1 MNKIKR
7 FMNIMK
13 KVTSLIVLFIVS
25 QLPLLM
31 LGIISERTKQT
42 QSLLEGSIIPVVC
55 FFVCLYFLGSLK
67 RQRLIS
73 WNLKDIYR
81 FLHWIILACFL
92 CWISTLI
99 GSLLMNF
106 EGITITTNQK
116 ALDTLFMQVPKGLFW
131 LVAGFT
137 TPISEEY
144 IFRAGIQS
152 LFPRKYQ
159 TLGLL
164 VSAIIFGLSHT
175 PTTIGSAVI
184 YIGMGLSF
192 GWLYKKTNRI
202 EMPIIAHMLWN
213 TLGIM
218 FT

>member
-1 MNKIKR
+1 
-7 FMNIMK
+7 
-13 KVTSLIVLFIVS
+13 
-25 QLPLLM
+25 
-31 LGIISERTKQT
+31 
-42 QSLLEGSIIPVVC
+42 
-55 FFVCLYFLGSLK
+55 
-67 RQRLIS
+67 
-73 WNLKDIYR
+73 
-81 FLHWIILACFL
+81 
-92 CWISTLI
+92 
-99 GSLLMNF
+99 MNF

-116 ALDTLFMQVPKGLFW
+116 ALDTLFTQVPKGVFW

-137 TPISEEY
+137 APISEEY

-152 LFPRKYQ
+152 LFPKKYQ
-159 TLGLL
+159 ILGLL

>member
-1 MNKIKR
+1 
-7 FMNIMK
+7 MNIMK

-31 LGIISERTKQT
+31 LEIISERTKQT
-42 QSLLEGSIIPVVC
+42 KSLLEWSIIPVIC

-67 RQRLIS
+67 SRRLIS
-73 WNLKDIYR
+73 WNLKDIYS
-81 FLHWIILACFL
+81 FSHWIILTCFF
-92 CWISTLI
+92 CWISTVI
-99 GSLLMNF
+99 GSLFMNF

-116 ALDTLFMQVPKGLFW
+116 ALDTLFTQVPKGVFW

-137 TPISEEY
+137 APISEEY

-152 LFPRKYQ
+152 LFPKKYQ
-159 TLGLL
+159 ILGLL

>member
-1 MNKIKR
+1 MNKIMR
-7 FMNIMK
+7 LTRITK
-13 KVTSLIVLFIVS
+13 KVASLTVLFIVS

-31 LGIISERTKQT
+31 LEIISERTKQT
-42 QSLLEGSIIPVVC
+42 QSLLEWSLIPVVC
-55 FFVCLYFLGSLK
+55 LLVCLYFLGSLK
-67 RQRLIS
+67 RRRLIS
-73 WNLKDIYR
+73 WNLRDIYS
-81 FLHWIILACFL
+81 FSHWIILACFL
-92 CWISTLI
+92 CWISTAI
-99 GSLLMNF
+99 GSLFMNF
-106 EGITITTNQK
+106 EGIAITTNQK

-137 TPISEEY
+137 APISEEY

-152 LFPRKYQ
+152 LFSKKYQ

-164 VSAIIFGLSHT
+164 VSAIIFGLSHI

-202 EMPIIAHMLWN
+202 ETPIIAHMLWN
-213 TLGIM
+213 TLGIL
-218 FT
+218 FI